1 MKVGDLVR
9 HCPKHTKKRLSS
21 ESTGVVIEMTE
32 KKVARLTDENKVVN
46 WNEIQP
52 EPHAVVIWGNGKI
65 TMPVSELE
73 VVSESD

>member
-9 HCPKHTKKRLSS
+9 HRPKHAKKLLSS
-21 ESTGVVIEMTE
+21 EPTGVVIEMTE
-32 KKVARLTDENKVVN
+32 KKVARLTEENKVVN

-65 TMPVSELE
+65 TVPVSELE
-73 VVSESD
+73 VVIESD